1 MYIFNDNQENDNILS
16 NSDSIKQEQKN
27 QQSIKNILSE
37 FNNNNAKKI
46 NFNNKRNKS
55 LKNLIHDDNS
65 PNEITT
71 ETKTEKDEFGNDKI
85 ICIRYDKN
93 HKIISKKITY
103 KNNNGNN
110 NISTNDNNNN
120 INNNYH
126 REFFK
131 ASNGFTLETIT
142 ERLANGRK
150 KEKKIMRDDNNKI
163 IEVKEREI
171 PDNSNR
177 RNNDINFNINNRVRH
192 ANHNMNNNNNNN
204 VRILPINNNMYN
216 MRRNINHNGQ
226 MPNPYMNRR
235 NLNNRMMN
243 NNPVN
248 NMNNMNNFMRNNM
261 NYMNNLPNPFMNNQ
275 FMNMIMPFPIPF
287 PLFHRNDVNR
297 VDQNILNS
305 LPESEV
311 KDASKMDDEN
321 KNCVICLEDFVD
333 KEKIICL
340 PCIHVF
346 HSECI
351 KSWLESHN
359 ECPICKYKLTY
370 ENINRH

>member
-1 MYIFNDNQENDNILS
+1 MNIFNSNQENDYFLS
-16 NSDSIKQEQKN
+16 NNDNVKQEQKN
-27 QQSIKNILSE
+27 QQSMKKILSE
-37 FNNNNAKKI
+37 FNNNNA
-46 NFNNKRNKS
+46 
-55 LKNLIHDDNS
+55 
-65 PNEITT
+65 ETTT
-71 ETKTEKDEFGNDKI
+71 ETKTEKDEFGNENI

-93 HKIISKKITY
+93 HKIISKKITC
-103 KNNNGNN
+103 KNNNSNN
-110 NISTNDNNNN
+110 NISQNDNNN

-142 ERLANGRK
+142 EKLANGRK
-150 KEKKIMRDDNNKI
+150 KQKKIMRDNNNKI
-163 IEVKEREI
+163 IEIKEREI
-171 PDNSNR
+171 RDNSNR
-177 RNNDINFNINNRVRH
+177 RNNGINFNINNRVRH
-192 ANHNMNNNNNNN
+192 VNHNMNNNNNNL
-204 VRILPINNNMYN
+204 RILPINNNMHN

-235 NLNNRMMN
+235 NINNRMMN

-261 NYMNNLPNPFMNNQ
+261 NILPNPFMNNQ
-275 FMNMIMPFPIPF
+275 FFNMVMPFPIPF
-287 PLFHRNDVNR
+287 PLFHRSDANR
-297 VDQNILNS
+297 IDQNILNS

-321 KNCVICLEDFVD
+321 KNCVICLEDFID

-351 KSWLESHN
+351 KSWLGSHN